1 MYRHTSPLDI
11 ISFIDVKENE
21 DQEALISTLSKGGA
35 LFLLR
40 HSSILFTSSECLH
53 SPGSVII
60 AITRIS
66 WPHFEHIRCSFGIC
80 QNYQG
85 VCFANSKGPPHKP
98 FG

>member
-1 MYRHTSPLDI
+1 MAEHTSPLDI
-11 ISFIDVKENE
+11 SSFIDVKENE

-40 HSSILFTSSECLH
+40 YSSILFTSRECLH
-53 SPGSVII
+53 SPGSLII

-66 WPHFEHIRCSFGIC
+66 WPHFGHTRCSFGIC

-85 VCFANSKGPPHKP
+85 VCEANSKDQSHTLSG
-98 FG
+98 

>member
-1 MYRHTSPLDI
+1 MT
-11 ISFIDVKENE
+11 
-21 DQEALISTLSKGGA
+21 TLSKGGA

-53 SPGSVII
+53 SSGSVII

-66 WPHFEHIRCSFGIC
+66 WPHFGHTQCSFGIR

-85 VCFANSKGPPHKP
+85 VCFANSKDQSHTPSG
-98 FG
+98 